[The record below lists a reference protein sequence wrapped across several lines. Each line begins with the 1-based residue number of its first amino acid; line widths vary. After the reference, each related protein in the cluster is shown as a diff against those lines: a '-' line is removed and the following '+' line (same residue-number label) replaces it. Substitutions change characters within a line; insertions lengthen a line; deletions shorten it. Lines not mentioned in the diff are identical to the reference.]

1 MRSPVRAYL
10 MYLGPDHVWE
20 VTVHRTLEDA
30 ISRWTEVRVEVPS
43 ACAVFH
49 IGFDRPKSRYYEDVA
64 NEYPGRVLLT
74 AASKFGMPQSFKSSR
89 YPIAFVNEEPAFL
102 ALSGWGYE
110 VNLDPSKPP
119 AGGATPEKLQPEPS
133 GIIADFI
140 QQAPEDSEAL
150 AKARIY
156 DESTYREN
164 EAELTTELR
173 ASLGRYLIAPTIEGR
188 EFDICDFARKCPPW
202 IASRE
207 LDTMELSVRAKNVYR
222 NQGFKV
228 VGDLGKFPSGTSF
241 LAFPNYGRKSMRD
254 TQEAFLAAVSE
265 GPVGRAEEAKRS
277 SNLIEALRTAIEDL
291 PDRQKD
297 IVCRRMGMF
306 DSPQTLEQ
314 IGELYDV
321 TRERIRQLE
330 KKATNKLIDNYFW
343 DDLLEE
349 KVSTMLESPSFPIAV
364 TGIEALDSWFAGVS
378 QNVPLF
384 TYVVNA
390 KLGERYSVITVENLS
405 YLSCFNQ
412 EKWESILSNAKNLMR
427 STTLNGKTEAYVKSL
442 VSDQLP
448 ENGREFSDLLWSI
461 CSVNC
466 QFVENELGESILVGS
481 GRGAE
486 VRVHALLESSDR
498 PLHYS
503 QIWERL
509 NEIEENDFDIRRIH
523 NAAAEIGLL
532 FDRGTYG
539 LEKHVPFD
547 EQTLR
552 DISGQIESFIEAM
565 KEDRQWHCQEFVE
578 LIELDSE
585 IDPEPLNK
593 YIVDIALKKYSSLTN
608 LGRMSWRCS
617 SETNGNE
624 DRVEIYDLIVDV
636 IEASGKPLKTRE
648 IEEELRRTRGLS
660 RALQILD
667 VDPIIR
673 VAPGLW
679 GLNDRDISVKRF
691 QQSEFIDAVHSKLRA
706 IGKGVHV
713 SETSELVPENQ
724 ISPWA
729 LFSLCKTDPRFSTD
743 IGQHLYL
750 VEWGESRRKATS
762 RVMKEV
768 LESAGRGLSL
778 DDIHYETE
786 LELGRP
792 VDRRRISLMLSNIGA
807 TFNSTL
813 GTWAI
818 SELEEELDS
827 L

>member
-10 MYLGPDHVWE
+10 MFLGPDHVSE

-43 ACAVFH
+43 TCAVFH
-49 IGFDRPKSRYYEDVA
+49 IGFDRPKSRYYKDVA

-74 AASKFGMPQSFKSSR
+74 AASRFGMPQSFKSSK

-119 AGGATPEKLQPEPS
+119 AGGVTQEKLQPEPS
-133 GIIADFI
+133 GIIASFI
-140 QQAPEDSEAL
+140 QLAPEDAAAL
-150 AKARIY
+150 AKAGIY
-156 DESTYREN
+156 NETTYRKN
-164 EAELTTELR
+164 EAELPTELR
-173 ASLGRYLIAPTIEGR
+173 ASLGRYLIAPTMEGR
-188 EFDICDFARKCPPW
+188 GFDICDFARKCPPW

-222 NQGFKV
+222 KQGFKV

-241 LAFPNYGRKSMRD
+241 LAFQNYGRQSLRD
-254 TQEAFLAAVSE
+254 TQQAFLAAVSE
-265 GPVGRAEEAKRS
+265 GPVGLAEEAKRS

-306 DSPQTLEQ
+306 DSPQTLAQ
-314 IGELYDV
+314 IGELYGV

-330 KKATNKLIDNYFW
+330 KKATYKLIGNYFW

-349 KVSTMLESPSFPIAV
+349 KVSAILESPSFPIAV

-390 KLGERYSVITVENLS
+390 KLGERYSIITVENLS

-412 EKWESILSNAKNLMR
+412 EKWESILSNVKNLIR
-427 STTLNGKTEAYVKSL
+427 STALNGKTEDYVKSL
-442 VSDQLP
+442 VSDELP

-503 QIWERL
+503 QVWERL
-509 NEIEENDFDIRRIH
+509 NAVEENDFDIRRIH

-552 DISGQIESFIEAM
+552 DISGQIESFIETT
-565 KEDRQWHCQEFVE
+565 KEDRQWHCQEFVD
-578 LIELDSE
+578 LIELDSK

-593 YIVDIALKKYSSLTN
+593 YIVDIALKKHSSLTN
-608 LGRMSWRCS
+608 LGRMSWRYS
-617 SETNGNE
+617 SEKNGNE
-624 DRVEIYDLIVDV
+624 DRVEIYDQIVNV

-648 IEEELRRTRGLS
+648 IEEEMRRTRGLS

-667 VDPIIR
+667 VDPVIR

-679 GLNDRDISVKRF
+679 GLNDRDISIKRF
-691 QQSEFIDAVHSKLRA
+691 QQSKFIEAVHSKLCA

-724 ISPWA
+724 ITPWA

-743 IGQHLYL
+743 VGQHLYL
-750 VEWGESRRKATS
+750 AEWGDSRRKATS

-813 GTWAI
+813 GTWAM
-818 SELEEELDS
+818 SELEEDLDP